1 MAEPTLHEKRPDA
14 EVVEYVDAE
23 AIGDAPWT
31 NAGTHTD
38 DVRDVLASLDRDPQR
53 VYRVAVDLYVVD
65 RRGDLVALPRPEWRY
80 DADAREWSAAH
91 DLATAWR
98 DCRDARWM
106 LNAVADVVPRQSLV
120 LAACACA
127 RTVLH
132 LVPAG
137 ETRPLRAIEVAEAWC
152 RGEATLDE
160 VRAAADAAWVAASAA
175 ARGAAAD
182 AAWVAA
188 WAAADAA
195 AAAVAAASAATRV
208 QHLAALADV
217 VRGVIPTAAVV
228 AALREA
234 LP

>member
-160 VRAAADAAWVAASAA
+160 VRAAATLTAVPFRPEKWGFRSVARTMPTRWQSSSVLERQWTRNVSRVTGNLA
-175 ARGAAAD
+175 ARVGE
-182 AAWVAA
+182 
-188 WAAADAA
+188 
-195 AAAVAAASAATRV
+195 
-208 QHLAALADV
+208 HLWF
-217 VRGVIPTAAVV
+217 R
-228 AALREA
+228 
-234 LP
+234 

>member
-160 VRAAADAAWVAASAA
+160 VRAAADAAWVAA
-175 ARGAAAD
+175 
-182 AAWVAA
+182 

-195 AAAVAAASAATRV
+195 AAAIAAASAATRV

>member
-106 LNAVADVVPRQSLV
+106 LNAVADVLSQIPQ
-120 LAACACA
+120 
-127 RTVLH
+127 
-132 LVPAG
+132 
-137 ETRPLRAIEVAEAWC
+137 IY
-152 RGEATLDE
+152 
-160 VRAAADAAWVAASAA
+160 ADQQQNRNNLTKLSFSA
-175 ARGAAAD
+175 
-182 AAWVAA
+182 
-188 WAAADAA
+188 
-195 AAAVAAASAATRV
+195 
-208 QHLAALADV
+208 
-217 VRGVIPTAAVV
+217 
-228 AALREA
+228 
-234 LP
+234 